1 MNPEKATA
9 EPAIVLAKL
18 PVGSHVRIEQIL
30 GGRLLVHR
38 LLGLGLRVGSE
49 VELTHRRGGGVVLAN
64 AGTRVALGAGVAE
77 KLLVTPL
84 TPAHRAGS

>member
-1 MNPEKATA
+1 MDLEQTTA
-9 EPAIVLAKL
+9 EATVVLARL
-18 PVGSHVRIEQIL
+18 PVGSRVRIERIL

-49 VELTHRRGGGVVLAN
+49 VELTHRRGGGVVLAS

-77 KLLVTPL
+77 KLLVQPL
-84 TPAHRAGS
+84 PSKDKAS

>member
-1 MNPEKATA
+1 MDLEQATA
-9 EPAIVLAKL
+9 ETTVVLARL
-18 PVGSHVRIEQIL
+18 PVGRHARIERIL

-49 VELTHRRGGGVVLAN
+49 VELTHRRGGGVVLAS

-77 KLLVTPL
+77 KLLVRPL
-84 TPAHRAGS
+84 APKNRTS